1 MRNEELNIRTIVPD
15 RCISKVNDSISK
27 IIDIISGMF
36 VPIINV
42 MSAAGILKGIVA
54 ILGAMN
60 ILTPNSDTY
69 VIFNGIADA
78 FFYYIPVFLAFTAA
92 KKLKANQYTAVF
104 IAVIMLHPNITS
116 LLKEK
121 DIINFIG
128 ININSVTYSS
138 SVIPIILAVGLLHY
152 VEGFFSK
159 IIPSVVKEF
168 FTPLCS
174 ILVVVPI
181 TFIVFGPIGTVIG
194 NGLASIYENI
204 YAFNPI
210 MEEHV

>member
-78 FFYYIPVFLAFTAA
+78 FF
-92 KKLKANQYTAVF
+92 
-104 IAVIMLHPNITS
+104 
-116 LLKEK
+116 LLYPCV
-121 DIINFIG
+121 
-128 ININSVTYSS
+128 S
-138 SVIPIILAVGLLHY
+138 
-152 VEGFFSK
+152 
-159 IIPSVVKEF
+159 
-168 FTPLCS
+168 
-174 ILVVVPI
+174 
-181 TFIVFGPIGTVIG
+181 
-194 NGLASIYENI
+194 SIYCC
-204 YAFNPI
+204 
-210 MEEHV
+210 